1 MPSIHD
7 GPASAL
13 FTPLALQGNASLPGL
28 SERGLSADMA
38 AALEHAP
45 SGACTAWGI
54 PFQIDEVILLTG
66 QPVSIQIQPTTAPWF
81 IFMHTSDTLEL
92 EKNAHGFVSPMRGPG
107 QLGQSAARYGMT
119 YADGSQ
125 AAVDI
130 RYRFQIGAYQRRWGE
145 NCFEAVATHKPQ
157 PFRAGQ
163 EQTNPDWGYSQTRAT
178 AADGDRWG
186 NWLWAWENPHPEKAI
201 SGFTFEPAAG
211 LLVISAITAGQVC
224 QHAPALA
231 AARAKPACACRQ
243 GRPSSPI
250 WMSMACSEQIRLD
263 LGQVISASLRPLY
276 PNDRLGRQLQQP
288 VSARPHKMKFS
299 SNTRPIPKP
308 ASIWRDGR

>member
-13 FTPLALQGNASLPGL
+13 FTPLTLQGNASLPGL
-28 SERGLSADMA
+28 SGRGLSADMA

-145 NCFEAVATHKPQ
+145 NCFQAVATQ
-157 PFRAGQ
+157 AYPFLPCSEHHPRMGLRGQ
-163 EQTNPDWGYSQTRAT
+163 KQERKSADSQ
-178 AADGDRWG
+178 RWT
-186 NWLWAWENPHPEKAI
+186 NWLWAWENPHPEKAV
-201 SGFTFEPAAG
+201 AA
-211 LLVISAITAGQVC
+211 
-224 QHAPALA
+224 
-231 AARAKPACACRQ
+231 
-243 GRPSSPI
+243 
-250 WMSMACSEQIRLD
+250 
-263 LGQVISASLRPLY
+263 
-276 PNDRLGRQLQQP
+276 
-288 VSARPHKMKFS
+288 
-299 SNTRPIPKP
+299 
-308 ASIWRDGR
+308 